1 MRGHERASESPTGS
15 RRRRRDDHRS
25 AHRRHARR
33 RRLRSRHRFERHRC
47 ARADRRQR
55 LRPDPERPAHARAGR
70 PRSLS
75 GARAGTAGA
84 APPLRVHQRHVGAR
98 RLPAVHGR
106 REGAGAHEAVRHDRA
121 AARCPGDTDRLV
133 PLSPVGLLTNVPPL
147 TNPRGALARRP
158 SRNPML
164 GRVVPWHGACSP
176 DAVMQKALA
185 MWLMLAAGGG
195 SGQPDAT
202 PTQVVQTATDQVLT
216 IVQDSQLAAPIG
228 QDRRRA
234 EVQRIAE
241 RLFDFQEMARRALAL
256 HWRERSP
263 QEQTEFVAV
272 FKQLLARAYIG
283 RLEGY
288 AGEQV
293 VYLGETVEA
302 EFATVRSKIVTG
314 RGAEIG
320 VDYRLH
326 LVGSRWMVYDVAVQG
341 VSFVANYRGQFDR
354 IIRASSYQAL
364 VRELKSK

>member
-1 MRGHERASESPTGS
+1 
-15 RRRRRDDHRS
+15 
-25 AHRRHARR
+25 
-33 RRLRSRHRFERHRC
+33 
-47 ARADRRQR
+47 
-55 LRPDPERPAHARAGR
+55 
-70 PRSLS
+70 
-75 GARAGTAGA
+75 
-84 APPLRVHQRHVGAR
+84 
-98 RLPAVHGR
+98 
-106 REGAGAHEAVRHDRA
+106 
-121 AARCPGDTDRLV
+121 
-133 PLSPVGLLTNVPPL
+133 
-147 TNPRGALARRP
+147 
-158 SRNPML
+158 ML
-164 GRVVPWHGACSP
+164 P

-202 PTQVVQTATDQVLT
+202 PTQVVQSATDQVLT

-228 QDRRRA
+228 QERRRA

-302 EFATVRSKIVTG
+302 EFATVRSKIVTS

-320 VDYRLH
+320 VDYRLR
-326 LVGSRWMVYDVAVQG
+326 LVGSR
-341 VSFVANYRGQFDR
+341 
-354 IIRASSYQAL
+354 
-364 VRELKSK
+364 